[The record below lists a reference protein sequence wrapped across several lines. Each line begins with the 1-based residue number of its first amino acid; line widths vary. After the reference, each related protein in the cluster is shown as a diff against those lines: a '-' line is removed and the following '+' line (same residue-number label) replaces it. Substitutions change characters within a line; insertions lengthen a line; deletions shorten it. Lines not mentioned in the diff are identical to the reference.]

1 MSTGQKKKKPKQ
13 MILCYRAACYRMNT
27 KQIGKLLMGFVN
39 YQDIRK
45 CVENFA

>member
-1 MSTGQKKKKPKQ
+1 
-13 MILCYRAACYRMNT
+13 MILCYRVACYRMKP

-39 YQDIRK
+39 YQDTRK